1 MPSCITSPGGGRT
14 FRPPVMSIPR
24 LATEV
29 SLLEYLDRNRS
40 LLRVW
45 DVVSVAAVLSALLP
59 ACLAAQSGSKVLTP
73 PKPADTARGAAT
85 RPTSAAS
92 ATPQPG
98 TGMPVPQSPVLDS
111 IRQAVFRNLLER
123 DRAGFATLASAFCLA
138 VSNETFKSASGSTE
152 RVDAPEPIVRR
163 VQTSRAPARRA
174 SGCTFS
180 GNAPAR
186 GVPGRALLYT
196 VGAIAVDESR
206 AEAAAGYN
214 YDGYSA
220 GGYTFTLE
228 RSDSG
233 WVVKQWRMEWTGKP

>member
-1 MPSCITSPGGGRT
+1 M
-14 FRPPVMSIPR
+14 
-24 LATEV
+24 A
-29 SLLEYLDRNRS
+29 
-40 LLRVW
+40 
-45 DVVSVAAVLSALLP
+45 
-59 ACLAAQSGSKVLTP
+59 
-73 PKPADTARGAAT
+73 
-85 RPTSAAS
+85 
-92 ATPQPG
+92 
-98 TGMPVPQSPVLDS
+98 VPQSPVLDS

-180 GNAPAR
+180 GNTPAR